1 MSLAEHFQQST
12 EGHYALF
19 TRGKLHI
26 YSLAA
31 QINVA
36 WSLAQMGS
44 IYSNTRSCQNKV
56 TRCTWGWPHA
66 ALCTLLVPIPSLKLW
81 TYSQPQRRAG
91 WYEAGFWPHLF
102 IAVPPTQAVDILGH
116 RLANVLLSHTSSESW
131 SHIYKKKLHR
141 TSGDASSG
149 LQNAIWSCKC
159 CCCFFLLDVFMQKLQ
174 FNFTKG
180 SSKCLRTFVESKV
193 KFNFLEM

>member
-36 WSLAQMGS
+36 WSLEQMGS

-56 TRCTWGWPHA
+56 TRCTWGWPHT
-66 ALCTLLVPIPSLKLW
+66 ALCTVLVPSPSLKLW
-81 TYSQPQRRAG
+81 TSQLQRRAG

-102 IAVPPTQAVDILGH
+102 IAVPLTQAEDILGH
-116 RLANVLLSHTSSESW
+116 RLANVLLSRTSSESW
-131 SHIYKKKLHR
+131 SHIYKKKLHCWLQAMQVLVCR
-141 TSGDASSG
+141 MSSDAAS
-149 LQNAIWSCKC
+149 AAAV
-159 CCCFFLLDVFMQKLQ
+159 FLLEVFMQKLQ